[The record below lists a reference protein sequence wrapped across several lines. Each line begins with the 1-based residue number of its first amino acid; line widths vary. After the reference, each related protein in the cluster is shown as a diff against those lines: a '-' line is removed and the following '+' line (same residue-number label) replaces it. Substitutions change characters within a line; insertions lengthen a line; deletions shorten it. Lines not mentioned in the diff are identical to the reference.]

1 MIPKPTHIL
10 QLPDNYQASILTSDV
25 QIKGKNK
32 FQKNLYMADLNI

>member
-10 QLPDNYQASILTSDV
+10 QLPDNYQVPILTSDV

-32 FQKNLYMADLNI
+32 FQKIYTWQT